1 MKVLISGALGHIG
14 SYLIRELPK
23 NIHLKKIYIVD
34 NLDSQRFVSL
44 FNLPN
49 SNYKFINK
57 DLSKE
62 SFNEDKVDI
71 VIHFAAKTDA
81 TSSFYDDEAY
91 KKNKKITSKLVS
103 YCKQHKA
110 KLIFASSTSV
120 YGTQDK
126 IISEN
131 CKTSELKPQSPYA
144 KIKLEEERLIRK
156 NLNKNLFVILR
167 LGTIYGYSVG
177 MRFHTAVNKF
187 CFQASSE
194 LPLTIWKTALHQKR
208 PYLSIKDLGRSL
220 IFIIKNKI
228 YDGDTYNI
236 LTNNHTVDEI
246 IRIIQKYKPLKK
258 IFVNSPIMNQLSYE
272 VSNKKFKSRGFTFS
286 GSLIKEIKRTMF
298 ILKNIS

>member
-14 SYLIRELPK
+14 SFLIKELPK
-23 NIHLKKIYIVD
+23 NINFNKIYIVD

-49 SNYKFINK
+49 FNYKFINK

-62 SFNEDKVDI
+62 SFDEDKVDLI
-71 VIHFAAKTDA
+71 IHFAAKTDA
-81 TSSFYDDEAY
+81 TNSFFNDKEY
-91 KKNKKITSKLVS
+91 KKNKKITSKLIS
-103 YCKQHKA
+103 YCRQHNS

-120 YGTQDK
+120 YGTQSK
-126 IISEN
+126 IIDEN

-144 KIKLEEERLIRK
+144 RIKLEEEKLIRK

-208 PYLSIKDLGRSL
+208 PYLSIKDLEKS
-220 IFIIKNKI
+220 ITFIIKNKI
-228 YDGDTYNI
+228 FDGDTYNI

-246 IRIIQKYKPLKK
+246 IKIIHKYKPLKK
-258 IFVNSPIMNQLSYE
+258 QFVDSPIMNQLSYE
-272 VSNKKFKSRGFTFS
+272 VSNKKFESKGFNFS
-286 GSLIKEIKRTMF
+286 GSLTKEIKKTMF
-298 ILKNIS
+298 KLRNIS

>member
-14 SYLIRELPK
+14 SYLIKELPK
-23 NIHLKKIYIVD
+23 NINFKKIYIVD

-49 SNYKFINK
+49 FNYKFISK

-62 SFNEDKVDI
+62 IFDEDKVDLI
-71 VIHFAAKTDA
+71 IHFAAKTDA
-81 TSSFYDDEAY
+81 TSSFFNDKAY

-103 YCKQHKA
+103 YCKLHNA

-120 YGTQDK
+120 YGTQNK
-126 IISEN
+126 VIAEN
-131 CKTSELKPQSPYA
+131 CKTGELKPQSPYA
-144 KIKLEEERLIRK
+144 QIKLEEEKLIRK

-187 CFQASSE
+187 CLQASSE

-220 IFIIKNKI
+220 TFIIKKKI
-228 YDGDTYNI
+228 FDGDTYNI

-246 IRIIQKYKPLKK
+246 IKIIHKYKPLRK

-272 VSNKKFKSRGFTFS
+272 VSNKKFKDKGFVFS
-286 GSLIKEIKRTMF
+286 GSLTKEIKKTML

>member
-23 NIHLKKIYIVD
+23 NIYFKKIYIVD

-49 SNYKFINK
+49 FNYKFINK

-81 TSSFYDDEAY
+81 TSSFYNDEAY

-103 YCKQHKA
+103 YCKKHKA
-110 KLIFASSTSV
+110 KLIFASSTSL

-220 IFIIKNKI
+220 IFIIK
-228 YDGDTYNI
+228 
-236 LTNNHTVDEI
+236 V
-246 IRIIQKYKPLKK
+246 R
-258 IFVNSPIMNQLSYE
+258 
-272 VSNKKFKSRGFTFS
+272 
-286 GSLIKEIKRTMF
+286 
-298 ILKNIS
+298 